1 VPPAPATPAWHAYV
15 VRTPR
20 RDALGAFLR
29 DAGVETRVY
38 YPVPL
43 HRQECFLGLDEPALP
58 GVEAICQT
66 ALAFPLFPAMTDE
79 QQRYVL
85 EQVARFHA

>member
-1 VPPAPATPAWHAYV
+1 
-15 VRTPR
+15 VRTPK

-58 GVEAICQT
+58 ATEAICQT
-66 ALAFPLFPAMTDE
+66 ALALPFFPAMTDE
-79 QQRYVL
+79 QQGHVL
-85 EQVARFHA
+85 ERVTRFHA